1 MTYDP
6 DRIAR
11 DSYWGDDKFLPG
23 KRFLKI
29 DTLEICELGVQGIV
43 DIVTE
48 YKKHDDLNSLVFS
61 RLGDGIEIHVM
72 DIIDPA
78 VKIITERQLL
88 SFEDIVYVSNVDA
101 CVANRAIY
109 TQLQQQYPYLPR
121 HMCHSSNLENLNGFH
136 LDYRFKGNAK
146 LAIDYENKSKNFLCL
161 NRGNRLPRLL
171 FCSEMI
177 NRDLHHNS
185 YLSMD
190 SAEGWSNS
198 LTREIYLSQFN
209 KGKEWMA
216 ATGFDQVD
224 STKLLE
230 GIPWSLGYD
239 RSRLFNL
246 SPDDINMYNTSRL
259 SVVNEALYYY
269 SHCDLLPD
277 DAGDFVPTNL
287 TSEKTLKCIMV
298 GHPFICLSTPGS
310 LQSLKELGYK
320 TFSNVIDESYDSIAN
335 DYDRMNAVLQELERL
350 NSFTE
355 LEWRQFTLGV
365 KDAVYHNQKVYRR
378 KIRKVDFFHWLS

>member
-6 DRIAR
+6 GRIAL
-11 DSYWGDDKFLPG
+11 DSAWGNYFFEG
-23 KRFLKI
+23 KQCLML
-29 DTLEICELGVQGIV
+29 DTEEIRSLGTQGIV
-43 DIVTE
+43 DLVTE
-48 YKKHDDLNSLVFS
+48 YVNHGLNYLIFS
-61 RLGDGIEIHVM
+61 RLGDGIEYHIM

-78 VKIITERQLL
+78 IKIITEKHLL
-88 SFEDIVYVSNVDA
+88 SFDDIVYISNVDA
-101 CVANRAIY
+101 CVANRAVY
-109 TQLQQQYPYLPR
+109 TQLQKQYPYLPR
-121 HMCHSSNLENLNGFH
+121 HLCHSSNLENLNGFH
-136 LDYRFKGNAK
+136 KDYRFSDHAK

-171 FCSEMI
+171 FCSEMV

-190 SAEGWSNS
+190 SAEGWTDDVT
-198 LTREIYLSQFN
+198 LEIYQSVIK
-209 KGKEWMA
+209 KGTEWRQ

-224 STKLLE
+224 STKFLE

-259 SVVNEALYYY
+259 SVVNEALYYH

-277 DAGDFVPTNL
+277 NETDFVSANL
-287 TSEKTLKCIMV
+287 TSEKLLKCIMV
-298 GHPFICLSTPGS
+298 GHPFMCLSTPGS

-320 TFSNVIDESYDSIAN
+320 TFGNVIDESYDGIAN
-335 DYDRMNAVLQELERL
+335 DYHRMCAVLKELERL

-355 LEWRQFTLGV
+355 LEWRQFTLAV

-378 KIRKVDFFHWLS
+378 KIRKAQFYNWLG